1 MGRCGIENRVRRH
14 EEEFFVLLQPLLL
27 CELIDELEWQF
38 RVSNAR
44 PGLLDMGQR

>member
-27 CELIDELEWQF
+27 CELIDELNDTMLSATLEP
-38 RVSNAR
+38 RL
-44 PGLLDMGQR
+44 GDIGQR